1 MTDPDSIRTGHEGA
15 GRGRPVALLLLPA
28 LLLVAAFFAYPILDL
43 MKASLFDPD
52 FTTAHFVKFF
62 TQNLYWRVSFN
73 TVETAFVTTL
83 LCAVIGY
90 PAAWFLAH
98 SPQKLRPF
106 LIFLI
111 LLPMWVSV
119 LIRSYAWM
127 AVLGRE
133 GIINSLLMGTGLI
146 SEPFAMLYTTG
157 AVHLAMV
164 QILLPIMILTCYGVM
179 REIEPDLLKA
189 AHVLGAGRFRAFLHV
204 YLPLSLSGLRNGA
217 VVIFILSMGYFIT
230 PELVGGRK
238 DMMIGNLIVFQID
251 KLANWGFASAIGIIL
266 LIATIAMVLLLRAG
280 LDRAVPSAGRAE

>member
-1 MTDPDSIRTGHEGA
+1 MKDPDSIRTGRGA
-15 GRGRPVALLLLPA
+15 TAVGRPLWLLLLPA
-28 LLLVAAFFAYPILDL
+28 LLLVAVFFAYPILDL

-62 TQNLYWRVSFN
+62 TRSLYWRVTFN
-73 TVETAFVTTL
+73 TVEIAFVTTL
-83 LCAVIGY
+83 LCALVGY
-90 PAAWFLAH
+90 PAAYCLAH
-98 SPQKLRPF
+98 SRPKLRPL

-133 GIINSLLMGTGLI
+133 GLINSLLKGIGLI
-146 SEPFAMLYTTG
+146 GEPLPMLYTTG

-179 REIEPDLLKA
+179 RGIEPDLLKA

-217 VVIFILSMGYFIT
+217 IVIFILSMGYFIT

-251 KLANWGFASAIGIIL
+251 KLADWGFASAIGVIL
-266 LIATIAMVLLLRAG
+266 LVATIATVLLLRAG
-280 LDRAVPSAGRAE
+280 LDRVVPSTGRAE